1 MLRAFAL
8 SFRESGWPTFH
19 DADAFCDLDH
29 TVCGRYAPGMTEHH
43 TPEPP
48 AQYSYAVGAG
58 LGLLIGG
65 GVGLF
70 LDEDKFLPL
79 AVIGLAIGL
88 VVAYLVRTIRS

>member
-1 MLRAFAL
+1 MTQTRFAIWITRSVAATLR
-8 SFRESGWPTFH
+8 
-19 DADAFCDLDH
+19 
-29 TVCGRYAPGMTEHH
+29 GMTEHH